1 MGSLVYLD
9 EKIPELNNVRMKRS
23 IANRYTKQLRSLSG
37 LIVECGNKVGTIRIN
52 EDLDVPFRADLCET
66 PLMGSGFLNRKV
78 EFYLAF
84 NFFGADAYNV
94 QLANT
99 NADEED
105 INWLSSTPHNDI

>member
-1 MGSLVYLD
+1 MGNLVYLD
-9 EKIPELNNVRMKRS
+9 EKIPELSNVRMKRS
-23 IANRYTKQLRSLSG
+23 IASQHTKQLRSLSG

-78 EFYLAF
+78 QLYLAF

-94 QLANT
+94 QLANA
-99 NADEED
+99 NAEEED
-105 INWLSSTPHNDI
+105 LDWY

>member
-1 MGSLVYLD
+1 MGNLVFLD
-9 EKIPELNNVRMKRS
+9 EKIPELNDVRMKRS
-23 IANRYTKQLRSLSG
+23 IASRHTKQLRSLSG
-37 LIVECGNKVGTIRIN
+37 LILECGNKVGKIRIN
-52 EDLDVPFRADLCET
+52 EDLDVSFRADLCET

-94 QLANT
+94 QLSNA

-105 INWLSSTPHNDI
+105 VDWY